1 MTETLPEIHL
11 SLVGYNPNFPWKLYK
26 EEINENIRLRKL
38 PSVLLLQVHINIMPL
53 LLLMFCTV
61 SSCYTF
67 RYTVTYHCLNA
78 HSRTVIHVSCRI
90 KIMHI

>member
-38 PSVLLLQVHINIMPL
+38 LSVLLL
-53 LLLMFCTV
+53 
-61 SSCYTF
+61 
-67 RYTVTYHCLNA
+67 
-78 HSRTVIHVSCRI
+78 
-90 KIMHI
+90 